1 MSERWEQSIQEWYTK
16 SRTSSLEYLDLS
28 ETTTV
33 TSKHLN
39 HNISVI
45 YDRLNLLSRVSLKNF
60 KQTQEQIQSL
70 DQKIQKLEQ
79 NLKNLTILFTEN
91 RPLTTSEVKTLV
103 HEIAKQPKLVETE
116 ALKIS
121 EELNQKLKRVEA
133 VLKRVETW
141 VSS

>member
-16 SRTSSLEYLDLS
+16 SRTSNLEYLDLS
-28 ETTTV
+28 DTTITN
-33 TSKHLN
+33 KHLAN
-39 HNISVI
+39 NISVI

-60 KQTQEQIQSL
+60 KQTQEQIHSL
-70 DQKIQKLEQ
+70 DQRIQKLEQ
-79 NLKNLTILFTEN
+79 NLKNLTILLTEN

-103 HEIAKQPKLVETE
+103 TEVTKQPKLIETE

>member
-16 SRTSSLEYLDLS
+16 SRTSNLEYLDLS
-28 ETTTV
+28 DITITN
-33 TSKHLN
+33 KHLAN
-39 HNISVI
+39 NISVI

-60 KQTQEQIQSL
+60 KQTQEQINFL

-79 NLKNLTILFTEN
+79 NLKNLTILLTEN
-91 RPLTTSEVKTLV
+91 RFLTTSEVKTLV
-103 HEIAKQPKLVETE
+103 TEVTKQPKLIETE

-121 EELNQKLKRVEA
+121 EELNQKLERVEA

>member
-16 SRTSSLEYLDLS
+16 SRTSNLEYLDLS
-28 ETTTV
+28 DITITN
-33 TSKHLN
+33 KHLAN
-39 HNISVI
+39 NISVI

-60 KQTQEQIQSL
+60 KQTQEQINFL

-79 NLKNLTILFTEN
+79 NLKNLTILLTEN
-91 RPLTTSEVKTLV
+91 HLLTKSEVKTLV
-103 HEIAKQPKLVETE
+103 TEVTKQPKLIETE

-121 EELNQKLKRVEA
+121 EELNQKLERVEA

>member
-16 SRTSSLEYLDLS
+16 SRTSNLEYLDLS
-28 ETTTV
+28 ETTV
-33 TSKHLN
+33 TNKHLAN
-39 HNISVI
+39 NIAVI
-45 YDRLNLLSRVSLKNF
+45 YDRLNLLSRVNLKNC
-60 KQTQEQIQSL
+60 KQIQEQIHFL
-70 DQKIQKLEQ
+70 DQKVQKLEH

-103 HEIAKQPKLVETE
+103 NEVTKQPKLVETE

>member
-16 SRTSSLEYLDLS
+16 SRTSNLEYLDLS

-39 HNISVI
+39 HNISVL

-103 HEIAKQPKLVETE
+103 HEITKQPKLVETE

-121 EELNQKLKRVEA
+121 ERLNQKLERVEA

-141 VSS
+141 ASS

>member
-16 SRTSSLEYLDLS
+16 SRTSNLEYLDLS
-28 ETTTV
+28 DTTITN
-33 TSKHLN
+33 KHLAN
-39 HNISVI
+39 NISVI

-60 KQTQEQIQSL
+60 KQTQEQIHFL

-79 NLKNLTILFTEN
+79 NLKNLTILLTEN

-103 HEIAKQPKLVETE
+103 TEVTKQPKLIETE

>member
-16 SRTSSLEYLDLS
+16 SRTSNLEYLDLS
-28 ETTTV
+28 EATTV

-103 HEIAKQPKLVETE
+103 HEITKQPKLVETE

-121 EELNQKLKRVEA
+121 ERLNQKLERVEA

-141 VSS
+141 ASS

>member
-16 SRTSSLEYLDLS
+16 SRTSNLEYLDLS
-28 ETTTV
+28 ETTITN
-33 TSKHLN
+33 KHLAN
-39 HNISVI
+39 NISVI

-60 KQTQEQIQSL
+60 KQTQEQINSL
-70 DQKIQKLEQ
+70 DQRIQKLEQ
-79 NLKNLTILFTEN
+79 NLKNLTILLTEN

-103 HEIAKQPKLVETE
+103 TEVTKQPKLIETE

>member
-16 SRTSSLEYLDLS
+16 SRTSNLEYLDLS
-28 ETTTV
+28 DTTV
-33 TSKHLN
+33 TNKHLAN
-39 HNISVI
+39 NISVI

-60 KQTQEQIQSL
+60 KQTQEQIHFL

-79 NLKNLTILFTEN
+79 NLKNLTILLTEN

-103 HEIAKQPKLVETE
+103 TEVTKQPKLIETE